1 MAKPRTKSQRERDRK
16 IINELYLNGWTQQGI
31 ADKLGISQRTV
42 GTDIKALRKEWL
54 KENEY
59 LRDEFVAKYSYIY
72 QQAMAAWA
80 RSISKGQSGKPAL
93 LGQAQNALDAI
104 RKMLSLDA
112 PLENNVNLRID
123 DTVNKALE
131 RIYADNDAP

>member
-93 LGQAQNALDAI
+93 LAQAQNALDAI